1 MRLLPAAAFAL
12 VVVTAPLASAQ
23 NVLIDFENNWS
34 YGTDVNGYYAG
45 GTASDSTSGPNRG
58 VSFVNFTGLSND
70 ASSRTTATRRR
81 RSASPTPMPRR
92 AATTPFI
99 NMTTAAAGALT
110 FSYSSP
116 VGIAGAVRAFSGPNG
131 TGNLLA
137 SIDLNGNAPTGDYAT
152 WTQATLQFA
161 VLARSFDFV
170 PGTND
175 AAFDNVAITAA
186 DLCSRWN

>member
-12 VVVTAPLASAQ
+12 VVVTAPLASAP

-92 AATTPFI
+92 AATTP
-99 NMTTAAAGALT
+99 
-110 FSYSSP
+110 SS
-116 VGIAGAVRAFSGPNG
+116 
-131 TGNLLA
+131 T
-137 SIDLNGNAPTGDYAT
+137 
-152 WTQATLQFA
+152 
-161 VLARSFDFV
+161 
-170 PGTND
+170 
-175 AAFDNVAITAA
+175 
-186 DLCSRWN
+186 